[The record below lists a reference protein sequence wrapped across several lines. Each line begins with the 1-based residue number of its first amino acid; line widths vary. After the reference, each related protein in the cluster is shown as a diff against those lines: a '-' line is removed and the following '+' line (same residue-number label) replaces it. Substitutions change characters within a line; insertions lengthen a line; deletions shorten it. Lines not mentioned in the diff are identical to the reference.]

1 MRSTL
6 ALALLLG
13 VLVQASGRKLLQ
25 DELANLDVASED
37 EVLAEPVP
45 QDVPDEGHADQS
57 LADALENLEQSA
69 MDDAQDELDW
79 TAIYSNHIEPA
90 FNMMEKH
97 LYPQLG
103 RADAHVENMGRT
115 ATKMFYD
122 AHERVSQH
130 LGKLTGHDADLV
142 PDWLKTSA
150 YALLLLPLVVWILL
164 LVYFVTQMAKAGFV
178 YTLAKCGN
186 LFWTIYCLFLAIM
199 TFVIS
204 DEPLFFFH
212 QNHPS
217 EYVAFQFVK
226 AALFMI
232 HLLVL
237 LFQVMSEVS
246 FLNVVQWVGSTLI
259 GVHYYLNAWHPAM
272 IEEPPLLGFKYYAF
286 YMYCFF
292 IFFILPSQTAMV
304 KARSE

>member
-1 MRSTL
+1 MTFLRTWS
-6 ALALLLG
+6 
-13 VLVQASGRKLLQ
+13 
-25 DELANLDVASED
+25 
-37 EVLAEPVP
+37 PP
-45 QDVPDEGHADQS
+45 Q
-57 LADALENLEQSA
+57 
-69 MDDAQDELDW
+69 
-79 TAIYSNHIEPA
+79 
-90 FNMMEKH
+90 
-97 LYPQLG
+97 
-103 RADAHVENMGRT
+103 
-115 ATKMFYD
+115 

-217 EYVAFQFVK
+217 ECVVPPAAFRLAVY
-226 AALFMI
+226 
-232 HLLVL
+232 
-237 LFQVMSEVS
+237 
-246 FLNVVQWVGSTLI
+246 GSARR
-259 GVHYYLNAWHPAM
+259 GHGACAG
-272 IEEPPLLGFKYYAF
+272 PPL
-286 YMYCFF
+286 
-292 IFFILPSQTAMV
+292 
-304 KARSE
+304 AR

>member
-1 MRSTL
+1 
-6 ALALLLG
+6 
-13 VLVQASGRKLLQ
+13 
-25 DELANLDVASED
+25 
-37 EVLAEPVP
+37 
-45 QDVPDEGHADQS
+45 
-57 LADALENLEQSA
+57 
-69 MDDAQDELDW
+69 
-79 TAIYSNHIEPA
+79 
-90 FNMMEKH
+90 MMEKH
-97 LYPQLG
+97 LYPQLVNT
-103 RADAHVENMGRT
+103 DAHVENMGRT
-115 ATKMFYD
+115 ASRMFYD
-122 AHERVSQH
+122 AHERVSAH

-142 PDWLKTSA
+142 PEWLKTAA

-164 LVYFVTQMAKAGFV
+164 LVYFVTQMAKAGIV

-232 HLLVL
+232 HLLIL

-272 IEEPPLLGFKYYAF
+272 MEEPPLLGFKYYAF

-292 IFFILPSQTAMV
+292 IFFILPSQGAIV